1 MARET
6 GEGAAMKLSNRLRL
20 GLVGLLGG
28 LLAMQVP
35 VSPGEAQVAPPRPFA
50 TLPSAHSVQGL
61 AFDCIQVWFRSS
73 NWPKKKLQK
82 RREEYKEN
90 YAKLLAGSGFRL
102 DYAGRPEGFDMI
114 PENPDVSAPDTTSYY
129 HVFDAIIEP
138 IDPKN
143 SIYNTKTCLV
153 SPAEGLALN
162 RGRNPIQDLA
172 WARLGPWRNQI
183 LTCAALTRLA
193 SGEKIDGGW
202 FELYRRAASAEGGQ
216 PTATRDAILARVRQ
230 LQQRYSTRAKA
241 IEAFKICPDVFKDR
255 YQRLERYY
263 VTRYK
268 ININHWPLGGAITD
282 LSWARFDQNL
292 ALLDSQLDA
301 EVARVAKIHGDADA
315 YIAAE
320 AAKEEQARLARASNG
335 PDFRPAPEDDRD
347 AVCARYIRSF
357 KSELEEAA
365 RLVSRKMLFCD
376 RKAGIVNSMRVAARG
391 AEAANCPISMDLLA
405 DSIRTVENGSCL
417 NSVVPRYTP

>member
-1 MARET
+1 
-6 GEGAAMKLSNRLRL
+6 MKPSNRLRL

-35 VSPGEAQVAPPRPFA
+35 LSPGEAQVAQPRPFA

-61 AFDCIQVWFRSS
+61 AFDCIQVWYRSS
-73 NWPKKKLQK
+73 NWPKKKLQE
-82 RREEYKEN
+82 RRGEYKDN
-90 YAKLLAGSGFRL
+90 YAKLLAGSGFRIG
-102 DYAGRPEGFDMI
+102 YWGPEGFDMM
-114 PENPDVSAPDTTSYY
+114 PENPDVGVPATSSYD
-129 HVFDAIIEP
+129 HVFNAIIEP
-138 IDPKN
+138 IDPKT

-172 WARLGPWRNQI
+172 WARLGPWRDQI

-202 FELYRRAASAEGGQ
+202 FELYRRAASADGGQ
-216 PTATRDAILARVRQ
+216 PTATRDAILAKVRQ

-255 YQRLERYY
+255 YKMLERYY
-263 VTRYK
+263 GTRYK
-268 ININHWPLGGAITD
+268 INIDNWPLQGAISEI
-282 LSWARFDQNL
+282 SWARFDQNL

-301 EVARVAKIHGDADA
+301 EVARVAKIHADRDA
-315 YIAAE
+315 YIAAG
-320 AAKEEQARLARASNG
+320 AAKEEQARPARASNG
-335 PDFRPAPEDDRD
+335 LDFRPAPEDDRD

-357 KSELEEAA
+357 KSELEEAT

-391 AEAANCPISMDLLA
+391 AEAANCPISMNQLA